1 MAVDDAAALL
11 MGLGQA
17 APLGGA
23 GGLLVAPPA
32 AVVAHPAALFTDVAR
47 QLADAATVLQAAT
60 TDNGL
65 AEFDAVAALSH
76 RPLQSWVASRR
87 VDVDPEGART
97 IDVTFKANAE
107 LPTPPA
113 SAFPGGSPTRAANM
127 TLPIRWLRIRS
138 SILPVSS
145 LDITYGIVGSR
156 PSPFSEA
163 VVDRVRQLSA
173 SCTASRAP
181 WLPSGLIAPPCE
193 ESVVVRTSVVYHTA
207 LVNKL
212 TVSTADPASIQAVLV
227 YLLHVAAYSQC
238 CEGVS
243 STRYDRFYQSVA
255 TSAAPVTSFCV
266 RRFVHH
272 CCCV

>member
-17 APLGGA
+17 APLGGGASAGLAA
-23 GGLLVAPPA
+23 GGLLPQAAPPA

-87 VDVDPEGART
+87 VDRVDVDPEGAL
-97 IDVTFKANAE
+97 IDVTIKANAE

-156 PSPFSEA
+156 PWA
-163 VVDRVRQLSA
+163 LSA
-173 SCTASRAP
+173 VCA
-181 WLPSGLIAPPCE
+181 LF
-193 ESVVVRTSVVYHTA
+193 SVCPITS
-207 LVNKL
+207 L
-212 TVSTADPASIQAVLV
+212 D
-227 YLLHVAAYSQC
+227 
-238 CEGVS
+238 
-243 STRYDRFYQSVA
+243 F
-255 TSAAPVTSFCV
+255 
-266 RRFVHH
+266 
-272 CCCV
+272 

>member
-87 VDVDPEGART
+87 VASDVDPEGAR
-97 IDVTFKANAE
+97 IDVTIKANAE

-163 VVDRVRQLSA
+163 VVDRVRHRCNF
-173 SCTASRAP
+173 SCTRHRPRVSALKR
-181 WLPSGLIAPPCE
+181 LPAPP
-193 ESVVVRTSVVYHTA
+193 
-207 LVNKL
+207 
-212 TVSTADPASIQAVLV
+212 
-227 YLLHVAAYSQC
+227 
-238 CEGVS
+238 
-243 STRYDRFYQSVA
+243 FYF
-255 TSAAPVTSFCV
+255 P
-266 RRFVHH
+266 
-272 CCCV
+272 